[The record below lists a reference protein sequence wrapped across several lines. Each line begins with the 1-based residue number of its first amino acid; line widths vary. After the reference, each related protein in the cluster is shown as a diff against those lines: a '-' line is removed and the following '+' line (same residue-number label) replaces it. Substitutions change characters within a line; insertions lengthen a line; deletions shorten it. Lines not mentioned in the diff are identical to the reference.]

1 MGVTRTMH
9 VSLEGPA
16 NALDLSKDCSKVVV
30 AGRSVFKIFSIEEE
44 EFQERE
50 NLRVGKNINLN
61 FSCNDVVWSPIDDQL
76 IATAATNGAVVV
88 WNLSKTGRSKQEQV
102 FNDHKRTVNKVKLCT
117 FKFQLVRRDLKVV
130 EWCHTMLQTISL
142 DPWMHIDIRNVTLGP
157 KL

>member
-102 FNDHKRTVNKVKLCT
+102 FNDHKRTVNKVKRTFLCLT
-117 FKFQLVRRDLKVV
+117 FSITTFTPPPTHK
-130 EWCHTMLQTISL
+130 
-142 DPWMHIDIRNVTLGP
+142 
-157 KL
+157 